1 VTLSDESE
9 EEALESE
16 KFLAFVAAHA
26 RKKTLIIWS
35 IVIMG
40 KSLRRLT
47 RHST

>member
-16 KFLAFVAAHA
+16 IFLAFVAHTLK
-26 RKKTLIIWS
+26 KKTRITRS
-35 IVIMG
+35 IAIMR
-40 KSLRRLT
+40 KSSRRPT